1 MGILEKTRALLV
13 AKLGK
18 RIKASSADARA
29 LKDLIL
35 ELEKARAEILRGLEA
50 LRRDVEWAHSQEESP
65 QRDADIEKL
74 DADIAEGEAELT
86 RVNDGIAE
94 AQAAFARATSGAS

>member
-35 ELEKARAEILRGLEA
+35 ELEKARAEILRGLED
-50 LRRDVEWAHSQEESP
+50 LRRDVEWTRRQEESP
-65 QRDADIEKL
+65 KRDADIEKL
-74 DADIAEGEAELT
+74 DADIAEGEAELA
-86 RVNDGIAE
+86 RVNDGVAE
-94 AQAAFARATSGAS
+94 AQAAFTKTAAGAS